1 MKRLISISLA
11 LIFFLTTVGLNL
23 NFHYCADFLHSIN
36 IAGTFDPDS
45 CCGEE
50 KEKDPECCTDV
61 VSYLVLEQ
69 DALLFSA
76 SESWTK
82 LKTISG
88 RNFGTAVFEK
98 QYTLEGQLFNADIN
112 SGSGPPLSKLRSYRN
127 HLVNQVFLI

>member
-1 MKRLISISLA
+1 MKRLISILLA
-11 LIFFLTTVGLNL
+11 SVFFLTTVGINL

-36 IAGTFDPDS
+36 IAGTFDPAS

-50 KEKDPECCTDV
+50 MEKNPECCTDV
-61 VSYLVLEQ
+61 VSYLILEQ

-76 SESWTK
+76 SEPWTE

-88 RNFGTAVFEK
+88 RNFVARLVEK
-98 QYTLEGQLFNADIN
+98 PFTVDLQLFKTVIV
-112 SGSGPPLSKLRSYRN
+112 SGNGPPLPNLNSNRE